1 MKSHSSL
8 LSMGNLTK
16 PCLSRQV
23 FQGSRRWAG
32 GGNATVRG
40 LKPSRQCSQPGSLN
54 PGAALESDG
63 TVKLIKHSQ
72 ASSKERAKRGCSRL
86 RPKYGQRSGSGR
98 LTWPDAND
106 APPVYRVDLTHPV
119 ENAEHGKAAGI
130 PPGRFPGKP
139 TARQAPGKRHGEDR
153 KSQGRSVMD
162 RICPRR
168 SGLSWQES
176 QRNRLKREKQ
186 MTSDACRLVRPGAV
200 TSGCAAHH
208 GRRQVLPSGAMKAG
222 CVLVRQPY
230 LSRSGPSRTR
240 AALER
245 LEPYEGNTFTYGS

>member
-8 LSMGNLTK
+8 LSVGNLTK

-23 FQGSRRWAG
+23 FQGSRRWTG

-153 KSQGRSVMD
+153 KKPRPVCNGSDRPTSIGSFVARKSAEPPQTGKANDERRLSLGASRCCHLRVCSAPRPSASITKRRDEGRL
-162 RICPRR
+162 CPC
-168 SGLSWQES
+168 E
-176 QRNRLKREKQ
+176 
-186 MTSDACRLVRPGAV
+186 
-200 TSGCAAHH
+200 
-208 GRRQVLPSGAMKAG
+208 
-222 CVLVRQPY
+222 
-230 LSRSGPSRTR
+230 
-240 AALER
+240 AALPVAQWVVPDKGGFR
-245 LEPYEGNTFTYGS
+245 KA